1 MHPQP
6 AKVAKVCRMADC
18 GQTVP
23 DQLSQDH
30 LCLEHFVE
38 HTYARA
44 EHAVESYQQDLPFRL
59 DAVEWMFEDAKF
71 SLMALLRSSDR
82 PYREGLSE
90 LMICI
95 ANLHEFVRYNTAK
108 NLHAKESAAAA
119 DDVSD
124 VAQAASRPV

>member
-1 MHPQP
+1 MQPQP
-6 AKVAKVCRMADC
+6 VKVCRMVGC
-18 GQTVP
+18 GQNVP
-23 DQLSQDH
+23 DQLSQDR

-44 EHAVESYQQDLPFRL
+44 QHAVESYQQDLPFRL

-95 ANLHEFVRYNTAK
+95 ANLHEFVRYNTTQ
-108 NLHAKESAAAA
+108 NLRAKESPAADEASAAAA
-119 DDVSD
+119 
-124 VAQAASRPV
+124 QAGSSFV

>member
-1 MHPQP
+1 MQTQP
-6 AKVAKVCRMADC
+6 NHVCHMAGC
-18 GQTVP
+18 GQRVP
-23 DQLSQDH
+23 GQLAQDR

-44 EHAVESYQQDLPFRL
+44 QHAVESYQQDLPFRL

-95 ANLHEFVRYNTAK
+95 ANLHEFVRYNA
-108 NLHAKESAAAA
+108 ARASREKEAAA
-119 DDVSD
+119 VE
-124 VAQAASRPV
+124 QALAAPQPGNRCV

>member
-1 MHPQP
+1 MRSQP
-6 AKVAKVCRMADC
+6 AKVAKVCRMAAC
-18 GQTVP
+18 GQNVP
-23 DQLSQDH
+23 EQLSQDH

-95 ANLHEFVRYNTAK
+95 ANLHEFVRYYTTH
-108 NLHAKESAAAA
+108 NLRATESASATDDVSAAA
-119 DDVSD
+119 
-124 VAQAASRPV
+124 QAGSRVV

>member
-1 MHPQP
+1 M
-6 AKVAKVCRMADC
+6 VAC
-18 GQTVP
+18 GQNVP

-95 ANLHEFVRYNTAK
+95 ANLHEFVRYNTMH
-108 NLHAKESAAAA
+108 NSRAKESAAAT
-119 DDVSD
+119 DDVSAA
-124 VAQAASRPV
+124 AQGESRMV